1 MTKHPPDPP
10 RSPLLR
16 VVRGDATREEL
27 AVLVAVLSARAAARA
42 RTSPTTPQ
50 PMSAWRDHR
59 RLTREALPHGPG
71 TWRASAWPR

>member
-1 MTKHPPDPP
+1 
-10 RSPLLR
+10 
-16 VVRGDATREEL
+16 
-27 AVLVAVLSARAAARA
+27 VLVAVLSARAAARA
-42 RTSPTTPQ
+42 RTSQTAPQ